1 MLTSLLSIF
10 VFSAAASYIRAE
22 YRGPQWHI
30 YVFKP
35 LTTSLIILI
44 AGLAGVPPL
53 PLYKYAIVAGLIF
66 SLAGDIFLMLPQD
79 RFIAGLVSFLAA
91 HLCYIAAFVW
101 GTGFQV
107 SLALLLL
114 FLVYGGLLLR
124 ILWPHLGQM
133 KGPVVVYAGVIMV
146 MGWQAG
152 ERWLDLG
159 GLAPLLAA
167 VGAILFMISDSAL
180 AINRFVAPFKSA
192 QLLILSTYFTAQW
205 LIAMSI

>member
-1 MLTSLLSIF
+1 MLISLLSIF
-10 VFSAAASYIRAE
+10 VFSSAVLHIRAE

-30 YVFKP
+30 YAFKP

-53 PLYKYAIVAGLIF
+53 PFYKYAIVLGLVF

-79 RFIAGLVSFLAA
+79 RFLAGLVSFLVA

-107 SLALLLL
+107 SLAVLLL

-124 ILWPHLGQM
+124 ILWPHLGPM
-133 KGPVVVYAGVIMV
+133 KGPVVVYAGVILV

-152 ERWLDLG
+152 ERWLDFG
-159 GLAPLLAA
+159 GLKPLLTA

-180 AINRFVAPFKSA
+180 ASNRFVAPYKSA

-205 LIAMSI
+205 LIAVSI